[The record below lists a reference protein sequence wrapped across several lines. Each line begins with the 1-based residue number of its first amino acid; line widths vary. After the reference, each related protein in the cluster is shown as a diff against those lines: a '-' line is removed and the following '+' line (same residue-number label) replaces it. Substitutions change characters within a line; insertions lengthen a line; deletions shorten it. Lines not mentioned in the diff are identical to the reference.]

1 MGPLVVVVAQPA
13 GQVGGPCLRAAV
25 WQGVGALAQ
34 EGWMKRS
41 ALPLVL
47 GLYGRVRR
55 WRSRRIRQAFLTRRE
70 T

>member
-1 MGPLVVVVAQPA
+1 MGPLVVVVAQPPR
-13 GQVGGPCLRAAV
+13 QVGGAGVGAAV
-25 WQGVGALAQ
+25 RQGVGPFAQ

-47 GLYGRVRR
+47 GVYGRVRR